1 MNESQLT
8 THIKK
13 SLLRAR
19 PDMWMIKVHGGPMQQ
34 PGVPDLIG
42 VWQGQFI
49 ALEVKHPNSAHP
61 VTPRQQHAI
70 DRITAAGGL
79 AAVVSS
85 VAEAARV
92 VLGDQGQVT
101 QG

>member
-8 THIKK
+8 TQIKK
-13 SLLRAR
+13 SLLQAR
-19 PDMWMIKVHGGPMQQ
+19 PDMWLIKVHGGPMQQ

-42 VWQGQFI
+42 VWQGHFI
-49 ALEVKHPNSAHP
+49 ALEVKHPNSRHP

-70 DRITAAGGL
+70 DQITAAGGI

-85 VAEAARV
+85 VSEAARV

>member
-19 PDMWMIKVHGGPMQQ
+19 PDMWLFKTHGSPMQS
-34 PGVPDLIG
+34 PGVPDLVG
-42 VWQGQFI
+42 VIEGQFV
-49 ALEVKHPNSAHP
+49 ALEVKHPDSDHP
-61 VTPRQQHAI
+61 VTLRQRHTI
-70 DRITAAGGL
+70 DQITAAGGL

-85 VAEAARV
+85 VAEAKAV
-92 VLGDQGQVT
+92 VLGDQGQIP